1 MIGKVIMEI
10 SNSEMRA
17 AVQYY
22 LNSDLFFSKH
32 KVKVTEV
39 IGRSNGRYTVR
50 LDGEAD
56 PDFVQPKKIEPVSAV
71 REAASG
77 GGGD

>member
-1 MIGKVIMEI
+1 MIGKVVMEI

-32 KVKVTEV
+32 KVKVTE
-39 IGRSNGRYTVR
+39 IYSRSNGRFTIR
-50 LDGEAD
+50 FDGDTD
-56 PDFVQPKKIEPVSAV
+56 PEFAEPEKVKAAASTT
-71 REAASG
+71 AASG
-77 GGGD
+77 GGG

>member
-10 SNSEMRA
+10 SNSEMKA

-32 KVKVTEV
+32 KVKVSEV
-39 IGRSNGRYTVR
+39 IARGNGRFTVR
-50 LDGEAD
+50 FEGEAD
-56 PDFVQPKKIEPVSAV
+56 PEFAQPKKIEPVPATQ
-71 REAASG
+71 AASG
-77 GGGD
+77 GN

>member
-10 SNSEMRA
+10 SNSEMKV

-32 KVKVTEV
+32 KVTVTDV
-39 IGRSNGRYTVR
+39 LLKSNGRFTIR
-50 LDGEAD
+50 FQGEAD
-56 PDFVQPKKIEPVSAV
+56 PQFVEPKRIEPAIAK
-71 REAASG
+71 AASG
-77 GGGD
+77 DLQ